1 MFKIG
6 EGNDV
11 LNRIGCSKTE
21 KDVPKQK
28 RMFQNRIG
36 CSKTE

>member
-11 LNRIGCSKTE
+11 LNRIGCSRTK
-21 KDVPKQK
+21 KDVLKQK
-28 RMFQNRIG
+28 RMFQNRKE